1 MRFDVAAC
9 GKRIKE
15 LRTAQQLTQEQLAD
29 QLKVYRKHISKI
41 ENGYSAGSIDI
52 LIDIAE
58 FFDVSMDYLLGRSD
72 SMEHEKKSPPS
83 DDDGLRAWAI
93 ERVSALPDPALLRVR
108 DFLAGLE
115 AGQGIGAAPAAAPD
129 PSGQSSQ

>member
-1 MRFDVAAC
+1 MV
-9 GKRIKE
+9 RIKE
-15 LRTAQQLTQEQLAD
+15 LRKARGLSQKAIAID
-29 QLKVYRKHISKI
+29 LKVSQATVSAW
-41 ENGYSAGSIDI
+41 ENGKKKMSNRSAAKVADY
-52 LIDIAE
+52 
-58 FFDVSMDYLLGRSD
+58 FMVSMDYLLGRSD

-129 PSGQSSQ
+129 PGGRSSK

>member
-1 MRFDVAAC
+1 MFSD
-9 GKRIKE
+9 GMKKRREALGLSQTGLSNISGVPQSTISAVEKGTRIPKE
-15 LRTAQQLTQEQLAD
+15 DTMVMIA
-29 QLKVYRKHISKI
+29 
-41 ENGYSAGSIDI
+41 NGLNCTVG
-52 LIDIAE
+52 E
-58 FFDVSMDYLLGRSD
+58 LLGED
-72 SMEHEKKSPPS
+72 DKSPPS